1 MNKYVSPA
9 ALADLEEIWDF
20 TCTRWNEDQ
29 ADEYVRDLQ
38 VAMERLADNPRIGR
52 ACDDVR
58 AGYRSH
64 RAGSHTLYYRLP
76 ASASSTWCE
85 SCTNGWTWTATSI
98 RAVFLWV
105 WLLAWSPP

>member
-1 MNKYVSPA
+1 MNKYVLSPA

-20 TCTRWNEDQ
+20 TCARWNEDQ

-38 VAMERLADNPRIGR
+38 VAMQRVADNPRIGR

-64 RAGSHTLYYRLP
+64 RAGSHTLYYRIVGGSVVDVVRILHQ
-76 ASASSTWCE
+76 
-85 SCTNGWTWTATSI
+85 
-98 RAVFLWV
+98 RMDVDRHLD
-105 WLLAWSPP
+105 